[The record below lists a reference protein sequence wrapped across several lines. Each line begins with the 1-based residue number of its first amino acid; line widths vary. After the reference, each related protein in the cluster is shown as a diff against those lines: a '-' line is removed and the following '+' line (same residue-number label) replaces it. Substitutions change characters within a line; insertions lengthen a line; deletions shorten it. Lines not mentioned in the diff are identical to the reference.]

1 MCRLIYLVGFR
12 RGLGLGFQCVSRMGR
27 LVISHLPCLEFEF
40 GLGLVVRERVGG
52 ALVL

>member
-40 GLGLVVRERVGG
+40 GLVVRERVGG